1 MNTHFRQFF
10 INGAWIDPVGATPWN
25 VVNPATEQ
33 VVETISLGTPQHV
46 DMAVAAARAA
56 FAGWSETT
64 PAERLGYL
72 NKIIEIYKTRTEE
85 LAQTVTME
93 MGSPISFS
101 RFFQAPMAIGHMQE
115 TARVFDGYSFE
126 EMRGRTLLRREP
138 IGVAGLITAWNWPLN
153 LIISKLSAALAAGC
167 TVVVKP
173 SEHAPL
179 SPILLA
185 EIIEQAGLP
194 AGVFNLVN
202 GDGPTVG
209 EAISSHPGID
219 MVSFTGSTRAG
230 SLIAKS
236 AADSVK
242 RVVQELGGKSAN
254 IILPSADLD
263 KVIGDGVIASFINT
277 GQSCQAPTRMLVHRS
292 QRDRAVELARA
303 AVDRVVVGDV
313 LDPKTNMGPLANK
326 PQFDRVQE
334 MIQSGIDEGAT
345 LVTGGTGR
353 PDGINQGYYAR
364 PTIFADA
371 TLDMRIAAQEI
382 FGPVLTM
389 MTYDDEDHAV
399 AIANGTDFGLASYV
413 EAGTLEE
420 ARRVAKRMRAG
431 RVYLNGAMFDR
442 SVPFGGYKKSGN
454 GREYSTYGIEEYTE
468 LKAEIGY
475 EAA

>member
-1 MNTHFRQFF
+1 MSTHFRHFF
-10 INGAWIDPVGATPWN
+10 INGVWIEPFGATPWN
-25 VVNPATEQ
+25 VVNPATEE
-33 VVETISLGTPQHV
+33 VVETISLGTAQHV
-46 DMAVAAARAA
+46 DMAVSAARSA
-56 FAGWSETT
+56 FASWSETS
-64 PAERLGYL
+64 PAERLDYL
-72 NKIIEIYKTRTEE
+72 RKIIEVYQSRTEE
-85 LAQTVTME
+85 LAQTVTKE
-93 MGSPISFS
+93 MGSPVSFS
-101 RFFQAPMAIGHMQE
+101 RFFQAPMAIAHMQE
-115 TARVFDGYSFE
+115 TARVFEGYSFE
-126 EMRGRTLLRREP
+126 EMRGTTLLRREP

-173 SEHAPL
+173 SENAPL

-230 SLIAKS
+230 ALIAKS

-254 IILPSADLD
+254 IILPSANLE
-263 KVIGDGVIASFINT
+263 KVIGEGVMASFINT

-292 QRDRAVELARA
+292 QRDQAVELARA
-303 AVDRVVVGDV
+303 AVGRVVVGDV

-326 PQFDRVQE
+326 LQFDKVQE

-345 LVTGGTGR
+345 LVSGGVGR
-353 PDGINQGYYAR
+353 PSGLNRGYYAR

-371 TLDMRIAAQEI
+371 TLEMRIATQEI

-399 AIANGTDFGLASYV
+399 ALANGTDFGLASYV
-413 EAGTLEE
+413 EAGTLDE
-420 ARRVAKRMRAG
+420 ARRIAKRMRAG

-475 EAA
+475 EVA